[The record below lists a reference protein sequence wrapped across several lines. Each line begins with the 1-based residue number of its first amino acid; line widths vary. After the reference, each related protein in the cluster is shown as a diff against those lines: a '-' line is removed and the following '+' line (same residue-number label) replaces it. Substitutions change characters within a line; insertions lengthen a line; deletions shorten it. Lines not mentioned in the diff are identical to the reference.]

1 MNQTTHEYS
10 NFPNELITKHNF
22 KDVDDNIAS
31 VINQIKELQASGL
44 YNQASRI
51 VAQNKDVLGQ
61 YIIDSSIVNELIE
74 HIRNT
79 EIVSLQAQQCIYVG
93 DKPLT
98 CNNGDVWIGA

>member
-1 MNQTTHEYS
+1 MEQTTHEYS

-31 VINQIKELQASGL
+31 IINQVKKLQASGL

-51 VAQNKDVLGQ
+51 IQQNKDVLGK
-61 YIIDSSIVNELIE
+61 YVIDANIINGMIE

-79 EIVSLQAQQCIYVG
+79 EIISLQARQCVYVG
-93 DKPLT
+93 KKPLT
-98 CNNGDVWIGA
+98 CNKGDIWIGV